1 MFFKIDNCDKKIN
14 SDLPILRLGKV
25 NQLMRSD
32 IYESDNEYII
42 NIDVPGFSKED
53 IKIMVDGEYLEV
65 VGTRYNPYDD
75 DKYMHEE
82 RFFGTTTRKF
92 YIGNIKKEKIS
103 AKLLNGVLELHIPKS
118 CEDSKDTEYVEIK

>member
-42 NIDVPGFSKED
+42 RMK
-53 IKIMVDGEYLEV
+53 
-65 VGTRYNPYDD
+65 
-75 DKYMHEE
+75 
-82 RFFGTTTRKF
+82 
-92 YIGNIKKEKIS
+92 
-103 AKLLNGVLELHIPKS
+103 
-118 CEDSKDTEYVEIK
+118 

>member
-1 MFFKIDNCDKKIN
+1 MLFKIDNCDKKIN

-53 IKIMVDGEYLEV
+53 IKELYAQADRKMYAQKRE
-65 VGTRYNPYDD
+65 
-75 DKYMHEE
+75 MH
-82 RFFGTTTRKF
+82 
-92 YIGNIKKEKIS
+92 
-103 AKLLNGVLELHIPKS
+103 A
-118 CEDSKDTEYVEIK
+118 SK

>member
-53 IKIMVDGEYLEV
+53 IKI
-65 VGTRYNPYDD
+65 R
-75 DKYMHEE
+75 E
-82 RFFGTTTRKF
+82 RIIAITFF
-92 YIGNIKKEKIS
+92 INSSEK
-103 AKLLNGVLELHIPKS
+103 
-118 CEDSKDTEYVEIK
+118 